1 MRRTY
6 ISPEYYNNNVY
17 GTFNMVE
24 ESNFFGSKM
33 LEVEDSISIESQDII
48 FYQRLNNEQIDF
60 SIESSLQSYV
70 YSPSVDK
77 LSNHTLVI
85 DESQT
90 KYQLD
95 KDTRWVMNI
104 NLKQILSNYL
114 FATLKRYRTFEGV
127 RNEMNKYNDVD
138 VAIKSYI
145 DFNVLDR
152 YKYSSIE
159 LYIDYK
165 DMRSQS
171 LLRYKNDWNIN
182 TPKSSRLTK
191 IQSETAFDN
200 SNIKLSFN
208 QEKPSSD
215 YNFDYYFNILF
226 EKI

>member
-33 LEVEDSISIESQDII
+33 LEVEDLISIESQDII
-48 FYQRLNNEQIDF
+48 FYQKLNKEQIDF

-70 YSPSVDK
+70 YSPSNDK

>member
-33 LEVEDSISIESQDII
+33 LEVEDSITIESQDII